1 MLTTRRANHPLPRPR
16 QKWRL
21 ASSKLPPKVSLT
33 PTNCGLSP
41 SKKVSARRIE
51 AVAALKVRRTEIV
64 PAPASANINSGGGSA
79 YLFPVRVKRV
89 QQTGLI
95 QADVGLDSRKRI
107 LAYKECRLDR
117 AIMTPKPHNAAR
129 GIIRTA

>member
-1 MLTTRRANHPLPRPR
+1 M
-16 QKWRL
+16 
-21 ASSKLPPKVSLT
+21 

-64 PAPASANINSGGGSA
+64 PAPASANINSGGRSA

-89 QQTGLI
+89 QQTGLVRPG
-95 QADVGLDSRKRI
+95 VGLDSRKRI
-107 LAYKECRLDR
+107 LAYEESRLDR
-117 AIMTPKPHNAAR
+117 AIMTPKPHNAAL
-129 GIIRTA
+129 GIIRTAVVWKINHLGALLFADQRQP